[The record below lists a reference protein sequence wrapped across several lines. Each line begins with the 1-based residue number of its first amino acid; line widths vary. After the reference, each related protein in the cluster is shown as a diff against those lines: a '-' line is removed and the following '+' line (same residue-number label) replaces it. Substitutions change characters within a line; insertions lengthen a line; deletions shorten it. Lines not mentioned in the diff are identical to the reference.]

1 MTTLFLA
8 IVMASIGP
16 LVALVFLET
25 APGDTDEH

>member
-1 MTTLFLA
+1 MTTLLLA

-25 APGDTDEH
+25 ATGDSE

>member
-25 APGDTDEH
+25 APGDSA